1 MELGTGGAGTTM
13 ATTLAASSCGC
24 SVVPL
29 MCDSS
34 RDRST
39 TADVDVAVGGARA
52 RRSARKKTMMKMG
65 EEGKAAR
72 VAGGW
77 AR

>member
-1 MELGTGGAGTTM
+1 
-13 ATTLAASSCGC
+13 
-24 SVVPL
+24 

-52 RRSARKKTMMKMG
+52 RRSATRKKTMMKMG